1 MFVCNRP
8 EECAY
13 CRSPIRLDERWVREK
28 IYESAPNGNGPSY
41 FRYHADLFDGEEV
54 SCWEKHQMEL
64 EIARTTA
71 RAA

>member
-1 MFVCNRP
+1 MFISGLQ
-8 EECAY
+8 ECAY
-13 CRSPIRLDERWVREK
+13 CRAPIASGDRWVREK

-41 FRYHADLFDGEEV
+41 FRYHADLFVGEEI
-54 SCWEKHQMEL
+54 SSWEKHQMEL

>member
-1 MFVCNRP
+1 MLICGP
-8 EECAY
+8 QECAY
-13 CRSPIRLDERWVREK
+13 CQSPIEPGDRWVREK
-28 IYESAPNGNGPSY
+28 IYESAPSGNGPSY
-41 FRYHADLFDGEEV
+41 FRYHADLFVGEEI

>member
-1 MFVCNRP
+1 MFCSP
-8 EECAY
+8 QECAY
-13 CRSPIRLDERWVREK
+13 CRAPIASGERWVREK

-41 FRYHADLFDGEEV
+41 FRYHADLFVGEEV

-64 EIARTTA
+64 EIARAIA